1 MMVAGVGTVID
12 SIVSRCAYREGEAGV
27 KAGDCAD
34 LPSAYDRID
43 EAVHVCTDEATPTKG
58 QIVVSGEGKDIRRVK
73 EGRSVVSRT
82 VVCVLP
88 VGTLRRTS
96 SSIVAEVI
104 CEALAPCVVGEELE
118 AAIEATTTRYLQCVV
133 VHHRLR
139 LGEADLRN
147 LRDLRVWRTRR
158 ERREMCKGSDW
169 EGAGLAMPFVGL
181 ARIHEVG
188 AGLAQGSADQ

>member
-43 EAVHVCTDEATPTKG
+43 EAVHVCTDEATATKG
-58 QIVVSGEGKDIRRVK
+58 KVVVSGEGEDVRRVK
-73 EGRSVVSRT
+73 EGRAVVGRT
-82 VVCVLP
+82 VVGVLP
-88 VGTLRRTS
+88 VGTLRGVS

-104 CEALAPCVVGEELE
+104 GKALAPGVVGEELE

-133 VHHRLR
+133 VHHRPGF
-139 LGEADLRN
+139 GEADLRD
-147 LRDLRVWRTRR
+147 LRDLRV
-158 ERREMCKGSDW
+158 
-169 EGAGLAMPFVGL
+169 
-181 ARIHEVG
+181 
-188 AGLAQGSADQ
+188 